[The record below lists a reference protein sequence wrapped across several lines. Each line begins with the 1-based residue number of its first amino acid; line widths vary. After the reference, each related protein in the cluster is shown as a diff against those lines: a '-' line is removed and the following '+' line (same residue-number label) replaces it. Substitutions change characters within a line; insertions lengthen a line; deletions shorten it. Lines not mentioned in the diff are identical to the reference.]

1 MLLSSLVRHP
11 RPRGRPVQSFGPGL
25 SLRKFLKLR
34 AESMTEVQLQQK
46 IDIQLDPDTDVLTRI
61 TGYDLRDAL
70 KRTTHLAKEDD
81 IIFY

>member
-1 MLLSSLVRHP
+1 
-11 RPRGRPVQSFGPGL
+11 
-25 SLRKFLKLR
+25 
-34 AESMTEVQLQQK
+34 MTEVQLQQK

-81 IIFY
+81 IILLRKVNVDRHHERPRDLENVSFE